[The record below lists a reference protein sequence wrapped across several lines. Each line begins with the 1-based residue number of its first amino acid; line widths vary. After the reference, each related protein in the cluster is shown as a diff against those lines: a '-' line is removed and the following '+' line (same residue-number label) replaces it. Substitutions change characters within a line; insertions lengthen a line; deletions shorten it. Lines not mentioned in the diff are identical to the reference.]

1 MEPIR
6 VRVPIIFHCA
16 DDQLLGTIDQGAK
29 ETGLLIVS
37 GGNELRCGAYGGQAA
52 LAATFAGMGYPVF
65 RYDRR
70 GIGDSEG
77 ENRGFDNSAMDI
89 AAAVAAFRSAAPHIR
104 LIVAFGNCD
113 AASALALY
121 GADLGIDMFVL
132 ANPWVI
138 ETDQHLDGQSAVM
151 PNASAIR
158 SRYLARLK
166 NPRSIAD
173 LVTGKIN
180 IRKLVHGMAKASKK
194 DTVSGLATRIAAALA
209 GITVPVHIVI
219 AQKDNTA
226 QAFLS
231 AWHSDAF
238 AALRGKPNICLNTI
252 DSGSHSFADPASNAW
267 LREQLSAALRTLA

>member
-1 MEPIR
+1 MEPVIMR
-6 VRVPIIFHCA
+6 APIIFHCA
-16 DDQLLGTIDQGAK
+16 DDQLMGTIDEGDRN
-29 ETGLLIVS
+29 TGLLIVS
-37 GGNELRCGAYGGQAA
+37 GGNEIRCGAYGGQAA
-52 LAATFAGMGYPVF
+52 LAKAFAGMGYPVF

-77 ENRGFDNSAMDI
+77 ENTSFENSAMDI
-89 AAAVAAFRSAAPHIR
+89 AAAVAAFRSAAPHIER
-104 LIVAFGNCD
+104 IVAFGNCD

-121 GADLGIDMFVL
+121 GGDLGIDMFVL

-138 ETDQHLDGQSAVM
+138 ETDQNFDGQSPVM

-158 SRYLARLK
+158 SRYLTRLK
-166 NPRSIAD
+166 NPRTILD

-180 IRKLVHGMAKASKK
+180 IRKLIRGIAKASTK

-238 AALRGKPNICLNTI
+238 AALRGKSNISMNTI
-252 DSGSHSFADPASNAW
+252 DSGSHSFADPESNAW
-267 LREQLSAALRTLA
+267 LREQIVAALRTLA